1 MIIREMRAWAVVGV
15 VLISLAPACG
25 SKKRAPTRP
34 DDSETSRAG
43 RLAQTQ
49 HGKPR
54 EPEIRNAKRCF
65 PADEPASPDRPLE
78 ALLDRAADRYDD
90 GDYEGALLCADEA
103 ARQAPRS
110 IEAHHN
116 RAAALAQLGRLDEAR
131 TAFTRALALDPDDP
145 ETLAGA
151 ADLYVNRL
159 PPSAELTEI
168 GLEYARR
175 GVHNVKRLA
184 ADRRRAQSARLAL
197 LEGQALDDLG
207 RAKEALPRL
216 DAALAYAPTDPD
228 AQYERGVA
236 LFELCRFVDAK
247 RVFAQV
253 LERNR
258 DNAYAHHHL
267 GLILERE
274 GKDGEAQSHFAAARA
289 IAAADFPAPVEISRD
304 EFRHA
309 VDLAVAE
316 LPDAMRRDLRVV
328 PVQAADLPAVEDL
341 TAEDPPLSPTILGLY
356 RGLPLGQNPP
366 PDVPDEPRSIVLYRK
381 NLARAVASQGELE
394 MEIRKT
400 LLHELGHLHGEDDL
414 ALRSRGLE

>member
-1 MIIREMRAWAVVGV
+1 MRRWAVQC
-15 VLISLAPACG
+15 VLLLGLFPGCTSHHRLQQKPEE
-25 SKKRAPTRP
+25 
-34 DDSETSRAG
+34 SESARMG
-43 RLAQTQ
+43 RLSTVQHAKTVQT
-49 HGKPR
+49 PDVR
-54 EPEIRNAKRCF
+54 PARRCF
-65 PADEPASPDRPLE
+65 PEDGAGAPERPLE

-103 ARQAPRS
+103 ARQASRS

-151 ADLYVNRL
+151 ADLYINRL
-159 PPSAELTEI
+159 PPAAELTEI

-175 GVHNVKRLA
+175 GVRSVKRLPGE
-184 ADRRRAQSARLAL
+184 RRNAQAARLAL

-216 DAALAYAPTDPD
+216 DYALRYAPGDLD
-228 AQYERGVA
+228 AEYEKGVA
-236 LFELCRFVDAK
+236 LFELCRFPEARREFGK
-247 RVFAQV
+247 V
-253 LERNR
+253 LDRNP

-274 GKDGEAQSHFAAARA
+274 GKEDDARRHFARARV
-289 IAAADFPAPVEISRD
+289 IAAGDFPAPVDISRED
-304 EFRHA
+304 FRRA
-309 VDLAVAE
+309 VDRALAE
-316 LPDAMRRDLRVV
+316 LPEPLRRDLKGV
-328 PVQAADLPAVEDL
+328 PVQVADLPAAEDL

-356 RGLPLGQNPP
+356 RGLPLGQVPP
-366 PDVPDEPRSIVLYRK
+366 PGVPDEPRSIVLYRK
-381 NLARAVASQGELE
+381 NLARAVSSLDELDL
-394 MEIRKT
+394 EIRKT
-400 LLHELGHLHGEDDL
+400 LLHELGHLHGEDDQ

>member
-1 MIIREMRAWAVVGV
+1 MRRRAVWGLVAVVAAFGC
-15 VLISLAPACG
+15 A
-25 SKKRAPTRP
+25 SKRRTQSRP
-34 DDSETSRAG
+34 EETESARMGRLSSSQHAKLVTPEVRPPRRCFADDSSA
-43 RLAQTQ
+43 A
-49 HGKPR
+49 
-54 EPEIRNAKRCF
+54 
-65 PADEPASPDRPLE
+65 PDRSLE
-78 ALLDRAADRYDD
+78 SLLDRAADRYDD
-90 GDYEGALLCADEA
+90 GDYEVALLCADEA

-151 ADLYVNRL
+151 ADLYINRL

-175 GVHNVKRLA
+175 GAHSVKRLPGE
-184 ADRRRAQSARLAL
+184 RRRPQAARLAL

-216 DAALAYAPTDPD
+216 EAALSYAPADPD

-236 LFELCRFVDAK
+236 LFELCRFTDAR
-247 RVFAQV
+247 RVFQQV
-253 LERNR
+253 LERSA

-274 GKDGEAQSHFAAARA
+274 GHELEAAKHFARARA
-289 IAAADFPAPVEISRD
+289 LAAGDFPAPVDISRED
-304 EFRHA
+304 FRRS
-309 VDLAVAE
+309 VDRALAE
-316 LPDAMRRDLRVV
+316 LSEPIKRDLHGV
-328 PVQAADLPAVEDL
+328 PVQVSDLPALEDL

-356 RGLPLGQNPP
+356 RGLPLGQSPP
-366 PDVPDEPRSIVLYRK
+366 PGVPDEPRSIVLYRR
-381 NLARAVASQGELE
+381 NLARAVASGDELE
-394 MEIRKT
+394 LEIRKT
-400 LLHELGHLHGEDDL
+400 LLHEVGHLHGEDDQ